1 MIIMECLFCNIINKK
16 IFSFKVWEDENFFAF
31 LDTAPINPGH
41 VLLVPKNHVEDIFVL
56 PDYLF
61 NEIFKAT
68 RKLAE
73 PLKQVTSAKRIG
85 IAIEGFSISHAH
97 IHLVPV
103 YKGND
108 LNPERA
114 RKASEAELDKMQK
127 ILSNRFKDL

>member
-1 MIIMECLFCNIINKK
+1 MECLFCNIINKK